1 MKKIFTLVFCTGFSF
16 AAIAQNPTSGIPGQ
30 EPTKGHAKIFGTIID
45 AESNQP
51 VEFANV
57 ALVDPQTSK
66 PVDGS
71 VADDKGK
78 FNIVKVAEGTYNV
91 SISFIGYETQEIKN
105 ITVDRKGDVNLG
117 VIKLSTS
124 TKILKEVVVEGQ
136 KDLVEERVDRTIYN
150 AENDATARGG
160 DATDVLKRVPMLSV
174 DLDGNVSLRGS
185 TNVTVLINNKPST
198 IMASSIAD
206 ALKQIPA
213 DQIKNVEVITSPSA
227 KYDAEGSGGII
238 NINTKKNT
246 LQGATLSVDAGAGYR
261 GSNLGLN
268 GSYRT
273 KKMGFSL
280 GGFGRANYNVTG
292 SYENSQLTRDTTM
305 SGGVVTNHEYLNLQR
320 ADNLNKGLFGN
331 YTLGWDYDIDKK
343 NSLAAS
349 VRFGARNNKTYQ
361 DNLLTEAYT
370 DDVFRSSSLRNVV
383 SNDLSNTVDIN
394 LTYTHLYEKPQ
405 KEFSLMALYSKNNR
419 NNDFENRTIEENGVE
434 LYKGFKNLNDSY
446 NQEITI
452 QADYQTPIGTNQMFE
467 IGGKDIMRKA
477 FSDFTYLEDADGSG
491 IYVPSNNTT
500 LTNNLNYDQNIVGGY
515 LSYTLSLPKGYS
527 LKAGARYE
535 YTTIDAYSK
544 TEENI
549 EIPSYGVLVPSAN
562 LSKKLKNGTVKVA
575 YNRRIQRPSIQFL
588 NPNVQASNQI
598 DISSGNPE
606 LDPEYTNNYELSY
619 STYIKGSSLNFTSFV
634 RNTTGSIQRVRQTTD
649 IEGQIL
655 TTFENIGTENAYGM
669 SVFANVNVG
678 KLSLNGGGDVYY
690 AMLDNNI
697 DAQNEGWVAS
707 GRVFGSYNLEK
718 GWGIQFFS
726 FMRGRDIQLQ
736 GTRGG
741 FGMYSVGLRK
751 DLKEKKGSIGFAAE
765 NFFTPHFKIRGE
777 QHAPNLDQKSLTI
790 RDQLSFRVTF
800 SYRIGKMSVDGRP
813 KRRRSIDND
822 DLKDGGGG
830 DGGGMEGSIGSQG
843 GQQRGGGGFT
853 PQNNGAARTNGAAA
867 AGAATVKIAGSDP
880 TAVVKADGTW
890 TYTVESPQGGE
901 GVLTITKDGDNYSG
915 SITNK
920 RFNSTTTLKSV
931 TVKGNELS
939 FEYDVTRQD
948 GNTMSV
954 TVKSVITGDTL
965 DGQMSVGQFG
975 TFPIKGSRA
984 Q

>member
-1 MKKIFTLVFCTGFSF
+1 MKKTFTLIFCIGFSLV
-16 AAIAQNPTSGIPGQ
+16 AVAQNPSGGA
-30 EPTKGHAKIFGTIID
+30 PTQASTPKGNARVFGAIID

-57 ALVDPQTSK
+57 ALIDPKTSK

-78 FNIVKVAEGTYNV
+78 FNINKVAEGTYDV

-105 ITVDRKGDVNLG
+105 ITVDKKGDVNLG
-117 VIKLSTS
+117 IVKLSTGS
-124 TKILKEVVVEGQ
+124 KILKEVVVEGQ
-136 KDLVEERVDRTIYN
+136 KDLIEERVDRTIYN

-246 LQGATLSVDAGAGYR
+246 LQGATLSIDAGAGYR

-268 GSYRT
+268 GNYRT

-280 GGFGRANYNVTG
+280 GGFGRSNYNVTG
-292 SYENSQLTRDTTM
+292 RFENSQLTRDTTM
-305 SGGVVTNHEYLNLQR
+305 SGGVVTNHEYLNLQS
-320 ADNLNKGLFGN
+320 ADNLNKGIFGN

-361 DNLLTEAYT
+361 DNLLTEAYQ

-419 NNDFENRTIEENGVE
+419 NNDFENRTIEENGAE

-446 NQEITI
+446 NQEVTI
-452 QADYQTPIGTNQMFE
+452 QADYQTPIGTNQMIE

-477 FSDFTYLEDADGSG
+477 FSDFTYLEDTDGSG
-491 IYVPSNNTT
+491 IYFPSANTT
-500 LTNNLNYDQNIVGGY
+500 LTNNLNYNQNIVAGY
-515 LSYTLSLPKGYS
+515 LAYTLTLPKGYS

-562 LSKKLKNGTVKVA
+562 LSKKLKSGTVKIA

-655 TTFENIGTENAYGM
+655 TTFENIGTENAYGLTA
-669 SVFANVNVG
+669 FANVNVG

-690 AMLDNNI
+690 AMLDNHI
-697 DAQNEGWVAS
+697 DAQNEGWVVS

-718 GWGIQFFS
+718 GWGLQFFS
-726 FMRGRDIQLQ
+726 FMRGRDVQLQ

-741 FGMYSVGLRK
+741 FGMYSLGLKK
-751 DLKEKKGSIGFAAE
+751 DLKDKKGSLGFAAE
-765 NFFTPHFKIRGE
+765 NFFTPHFKIRSE
-777 QHAPNLDQKSLTI
+777 QHSVNLNQKSLTI

-800 SYRIGKMSVDGRP
+800 SYRIGKMNVDGRP

-822 DLKDGGGG
+822 DLKDGGDG
-830 DGGGMEGSIGSQG
+830 GGGMEGGGGGQPGG
-843 GQQRGGGGFT
+843 GQQRGGAGFT
-853 PQNNGAARTNGAAA
+853 PQSNGAAAKTA
-867 AGAATVKIAGSDP
+867 AGAATVKMATADP
-880 TAVVKADGTW
+880 SAVVKADGSW

-901 GVLTITKDGDNYSG
+901 GTISINKDGDNYSG

-920 RFNSTTTLKSV
+920 KFNSTTTLKSV

-954 TVKSVITGDTL
+954 KVRSIVTGDAL
-965 DGQMSVGQFG
+965 AGEMSVGQFG
-975 TFPIKGSRA
+975 TFPIKATRA